1 MWGEQLSLCTATSRE
16 PVECG
21 YIGNFVTNQKTAF
34 FVSANHRARKVPGE
48 EGERIDI
55 KKALYFVE
63 QL

>member
-1 MWGEQLSLCTATSRE
+1 MTAINTNRADQS
-16 PVECG
+16 G
-21 YIGNFVTNQKTAF
+21 YIENFVTNQKTAF

-48 EGERIDI
+48 ERERGQRIDI